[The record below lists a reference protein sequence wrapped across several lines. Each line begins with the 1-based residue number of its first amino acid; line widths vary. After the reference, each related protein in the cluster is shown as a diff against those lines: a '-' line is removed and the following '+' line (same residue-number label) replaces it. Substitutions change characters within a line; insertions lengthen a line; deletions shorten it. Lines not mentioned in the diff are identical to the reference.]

1 MALPSRPGSLA
12 RARLAARGVRRVRAP
27 LRLRAAH
34 AHLRHAEPAP
44 LCVHVLPRRA
54 RPGRRHAAVPHPA
67 LHRLGLLQVGP
78 DLPTHVHHE
87 SRFGQVHGGCAL
99 GKVVPAPHFQGARR
113 RAARLRKDCLC
124 VVAGEWRRDGRVL
137 GAVPALHAQLSRRGA
152 LHLHLPVHAR
162 LHHRDAHH
170 RRLLLELY
178 RCGGLLRAVRPALH
192 GHRPRGTARHAPA
205 PRRVAGRAHP
215 LRRLRPLQAHARHG
229 TDARHARTHARGP
242 TTYLTS
248 SRTATRPATGRRACL
263 SSASRP
269 CTSCA
274 ASRCTRGR
282 GPRWCLAPI
291 GRATGTGSTSSRRT
305 HGRGTPRRGCF
316 PR

>member
-215 LRRLRPLQAHARHG
+215 LRRLRPLQARP
-229 TDARHARTHARGP
+229 RTLRRRAPPRGRQLVAGRACRPQVGRAQAAPPHVARGDAARAGAWRR
-242 TTYLTS
+242 LG
-248 SRTATRPATGRRACL
+248 GRLVRVLPLRGVHMDVELPVA
-263 SSASRP
+263 
-269 CTSCA
+269 A
-274 ASRCTRGR
+274 ASR
-282 GPRWCLAPI
+282 A
-291 GRATGTGSTSSRRT
+291 SSR
-305 HGRGTPRRGCF
+305 GDG
-316 PR
+316 